1 MLLGLIAQALGAYP
15 HPVTE
20 PPGAAAARW
29 DELVELAAD
38 PRSGL
43 AVRGKPPV

>member
-1 MLLGLIAQALGAYP
+1 VLLGLIARALGVQPQRASEDP
-15 HPVTE
+15 E
-20 PPGAAAARW
+20 PAARRW

-43 AVRGKPPV
+43 ALRGKPPD